1 MPLSKQL
8 KMMQVILYLNDR
20 CAAIIKN
27 GVALSEILDLHL
39 FELLAGM
46 KYEVPNDHPEAF
58 DAIYEKIDAAL
69 KPFIGKEVRA

>member
-1 MPLSKQL
+1 
-8 KMMQVILYLNDR
+8 MMQVILYLNDQ

-58 DAIYEKIDAAL
+58 DVIYEKIDAAL